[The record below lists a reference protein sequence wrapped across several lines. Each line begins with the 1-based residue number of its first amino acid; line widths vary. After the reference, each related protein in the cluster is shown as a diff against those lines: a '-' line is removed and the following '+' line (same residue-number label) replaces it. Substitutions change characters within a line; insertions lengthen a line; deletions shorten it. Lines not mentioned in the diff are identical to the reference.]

1 MEMIAEELIN
11 HMIPPLKLKDD
22 AHKAMLWMEELRS
35 NELPVVDNGHF
46 KGILTEDMILE
57 VNDVDKLVAEFELQN
72 EKCAVNKNTHFYD
85 VLKVAAENKAKM
97 VGVLDDELKYIGV
110 ISVQDTVTAFAQS
123 AAVHMPGSILVLS
136 MAQID
141 YSLAE
146 ISRLIEEN
154 NAKILSSSI
163 KEDELD
169 GSKLRVTLKIN
180 KLDLT
185 AIIATLDRF
194 GYKIIARFQETK
206 IEEGQKDRLD
216 LLMRYLDI

>member
-1 MEMIAEELIN
+1 L
-11 HMIPPLKLKDD
+11 
-22 AHKAMLWMEELRS
+22 
-35 NELPVVDNGHF
+35 F

-57 VNDVDKLVAEFELQN
+57 VNDVDKLVADFKLQN
-72 EKCAVNKNTHFYD
+72 ENCSVNKNTHFYD

-123 AAVHMPGSILVLS
+123 AAVHMPGGILVLS
-136 MAQID
+136 MSQID

-154 NAKILSSSI
+154 NAKILSSSV

-216 LLMRYLDI
+216 LLLRYLDI